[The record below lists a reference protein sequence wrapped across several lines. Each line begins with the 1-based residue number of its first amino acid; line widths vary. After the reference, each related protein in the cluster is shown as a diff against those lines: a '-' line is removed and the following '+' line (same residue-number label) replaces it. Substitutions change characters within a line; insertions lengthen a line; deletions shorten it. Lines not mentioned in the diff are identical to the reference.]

1 MEEAQMTKTYKL
13 IVIGGSAGSLQVI
26 FKLFKSIRHD
36 FKVPFLLVVHRN
48 NSFDSALEELLAF
61 RTNLAVKEVE
71 EKELIRPGFIYVCPA
86 DYHVLIEK
94 DHSFSLDYSE
104 KVNFSRPSIDV
115 VFMSAAEVYREGLIC
130 ILLSG
135 ANADGAAGLQQAKRK
150 GSFVIVQQPIDAD
163 VAYMPEQALLQVVPD
178 LILRGVEIA
187 GFINS
192 LA

>member
-1 MEEAQMTKTYKL
+1 MTAKYKL

-26 FKLFKSIRHD
+26 LKLFKNIKQD
-36 FKVPFLLVVHRN
+36 FKTPFLLVLHRN
-48 NSFDSALEELLAF
+48 NTFDSALEELLAF
-61 RTNLAVKEVE
+61 KTDLFVKEVE
-71 EKELIRPGFIYVCPA
+71 EKEIIREGVIYVCPA

-94 DHSFSLDYSE
+94 NLSFSLDYSE

-115 VFMSAAEVYREGLIC
+115 VFASAADVYKEGLIC

-135 ANADGAAGLQQAKRK
+135 ANADGAAGLQQAKIN
-150 GSFVIVQQPIDAD
+150 GGFIIVQQPADAE
-163 VAYMPEQALLQVVPD
+163 VAYMPEQALLRVMPD
-178 LILRGVEIA
+178 LILKGKEIA